1 MSDRLTDQD
10 HDRVAPGGL
19 LATGGRNY
27 RGGGIP
33 ISLLAGVLPQ
43 QVGWPVEDRTGLTG
57 LFDFDRDF
65 SAKGRDVGAAP
76 VAGDP
81 PSISAYW
88 FGDLVPQ

>member
-19 LATGGRNY
+19 LATSGRSY

-43 QVGWPVEDRTGLTG
+43 HVGRPVEDRTGLTG
-57 LFDFDRDF
+57 LFDIDLDF
-65 SAKGRDVGAAP
+65 SAKGCDVGAAP
-76 VAGDP
+76 VAGDR

-88 FGDLVPQ
+88 FGDLAPQ

>member
-19 LATGGRNY
+19 LATIGRTY

-43 QVGWPVEDRTGLTG
+43 QVGRPVEDRTGLTG
-57 LFDFDRDF
+57 LFDFDLDF
-65 SAKGRDVGAAP
+65 SAKRRSP
-76 VAGDP
+76 F
-81 PSISAYW
+81 PSLTEAIEIHCAT
-88 FGDLVPQ
+88 FD